1 MWSLIYMKVEMKE
14 YDNHCQLPSLSEVT
28 LEPDFVKGKNG
39 NLSRE
44 KCLKLVQN
52 SIYKNPHHFNE
63 FDSFLF
69 IQLIPG

>member
-1 MWSLIYMKVEMKE
+1 MKVEMKE

-44 KCLKLVQN
+44 KMSQTRAKL
-52 SIYKNPHHFNE
+52 H
-63 FDSFLF
+63 L
-69 IQLIPG
+69 